1 MEWIKVCDLLMNMDR
16 GLTWQMWRGREPS
29 ISSQLYSGN
38 LFFRAL
44 LACAI
49 YIATNFLFFK
59 KKKKKKRYMSSWS
72 WPTRTKNLNM
82 GTKSELQVDRVQW
95 LLYLRVNITLLV
107 EKKFILVEKKK
118 EKKKKKH
125 PHTIIFK
132 SNA

>member
-1 MEWIKVCDLLMNMDR
+1 
-16 GLTWQMWRGREPS
+16 
-29 ISSQLYSGN
+29 
-38 LFFRAL
+38 
-44 LACAI
+44 
-49 YIATNFLFFK
+49 
-59 KKKKKKRYMSSWS
+59 MSSWS